1 MPKQV
6 ALVARPRA
14 GSGKGEARTL
24 RRQGRVPAIAYG
36 SDLRPTPVSVD
47 ALELWHALHTD
58 AGLNAIIRLSLDG
71 DDHLTLARELQRDPV
86 RRSILHVDFV
96 TVSRNVR
103 VTVDVPL
110 VLTGEAPGVAEG
122 GVADQRTYLVPV
134 EVLPLEV
141 PEHLELDI
149 SDMQIGGVKRIED
162 LTTPPGVEVLED
174 PDTVVVSVA
183 VPHLDVPETTAEEVE
198 ELGDET
204 ATDVEQALAES
215 EADSETAGEE
225 E

>member
-1 MPKQV
+1 MSKQV
-6 ALVARPRA
+6 ALAARPRA
-14 GSGKGEARTL
+14 GSGKGESRNL

-36 SDLRPTPVSVD
+36 SDLQPTPISVD
-47 ALELWHALHTD
+47 ALELWHILHTD

-71 DDHLTLARELQRDPV
+71 DDHLALARELQRDPV

-96 TVSRNVR
+96 TVSRDVR
-103 VTVDVPL
+103 VTVEVPL

-122 GVADQRTYLVPV
+122 AVADQRTYLVPV

-162 LTTPPGVEVLED
+162 LTTPPGVQVLED
-174 PDTVVVSVA
+174 PDTVVVTVA
-183 VPHLDVPETTAEEVE
+183 VPHLDVPETTVEEVE
-198 ELGDET
+198 ELGEET
-204 ATDVEQALAES
+204 ATDVEQAVAEA
-215 EADSETAGEE
+215 EAEPEGDEE
-225 E
+225 